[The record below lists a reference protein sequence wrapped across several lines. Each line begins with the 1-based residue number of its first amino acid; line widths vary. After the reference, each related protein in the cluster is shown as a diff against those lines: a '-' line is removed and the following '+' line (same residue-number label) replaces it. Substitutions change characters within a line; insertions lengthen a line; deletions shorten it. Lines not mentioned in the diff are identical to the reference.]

1 MTPSTIKASTVSTI
15 GTLTAADQTT
25 SSSSSTDNLIE
36 FQQIPVIAIQSP
48 INDTVQQTLKAKGLS
63 AVPNTALLKSPVRL
77 LDSSVEWIFED
88 QPRGTSTILSVSQG
102 NVSYYTMN
110 TIAFL
115 MVVLAIYQL
124 VIDGLALFNY
134 VDNQA

>member
-1 MTPSTIKASTVSTI
+1 MISAINTSVIPLESITMTPSTIKASTVSTI

-88 QPRGTSTILSVSQG
+88 QPHGTSTILSVSQG
-102 NVSYYTMN
+102 NVSYYTM
-110 TIAFL
+110 
-115 MVVLAIYQL
+115 
-124 VIDGLALFNY
+124 
-134 VDNQA
+134 